1 MIRYMLDAI
10 VGSVHNLAYV
20 EMGYF
25 IASGR
30 RGAVQSS
37 LTNTTRCDKH
47 DGLIGRGGVL
57 LTAGL
62 VYG

>member
-1 MIRYMLDAI
+1 MLAAI
-10 VGSVHNLAYV
+10 DGSVHNLAYV

-47 DGLIGRGGVL
+47 
-57 LTAGL
+57 
-62 VYG
+62 YWW